1 MRKSIAL
8 SLLIAV
14 SPLAM
19 TGCSYDRLASLSVH
33 EEGVKVSPE
42 QYSTFIPGQT
52 ASDDVLRLIGEPS
65 RVQEKAGRE
74 IWIYTHQRFN
84 SNPMV
89 TPENSFQAVFLQFD
103 KHGILQKRWR
113 KDVLPNND

>member
-14 SPLAM
+14 SPLALS
-19 TGCSYDRLASLSVH
+19 GCSYDRLASLSVH
-33 EEGVKVSPE
+33 EEGVKVSPA

-52 ASDDVLRLIGEPS
+52 ASDEVVKLIGEPS
-65 RVQEKAGRE
+65 RVQKKAGRE
-74 IWIYTHQRFN
+74 IWVYIHQRFN

-89 TPENSFQAVFLQFD
+89 TPENSYHAVFLQFD
-103 KHGILQKRWR
+103 KQGVLQKRWR
-113 KDVLPNND
+113 KDILPDND